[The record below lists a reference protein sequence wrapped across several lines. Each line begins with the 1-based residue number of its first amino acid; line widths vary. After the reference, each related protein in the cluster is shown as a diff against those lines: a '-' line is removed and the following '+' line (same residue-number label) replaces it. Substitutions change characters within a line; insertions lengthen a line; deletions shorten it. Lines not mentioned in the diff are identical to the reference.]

1 MKLKHLEI
9 NYRTVDASFDFDD
22 GINVIT
28 GSNGSW
34 EYDLEVVFNSLTTS
48 TYEEIP
54 ELKIKFSEND
64 DSIQT
69 YEISQVEKDFVF
81 YDLESNSGLDCMD
94 LEKFANELKEK
105 AKEKQVIIMT
115 FQKEIMNIAD
125 KIYNMVQDE
134 DNRYASVS

>member
-9 NYRTVDASFDFDD
+9 NYRTVDARFDFVD

-34 EYDLEVVFNSLTTS
+34 EYDLEVVFNSLTTN
-48 TYEEIP
+48 TYEKIP

-64 DSIQT
+64 DSTQT
-69 YEISQVEKDFVF
+69 YENPQEKDFAF
-81 YDLESNSGLDCMD
+81 YNLESHSGMDCID
-94 LEKFANELKEK
+94 LKKFACELKSQ
-105 AKEKQVIIMT
+105 AKEKQILIMT

-125 KIYNMVQDE
+125 KIHHLVKDE
-134 DNRYASVS
+134 KTGIFQ